1 MRTYRNEWKY
11 NCDDSGFVLLS
22 ARLQEVLAI
31 DEHTLANSKYSIH
44 SLYFDDYRN
53 SCARDN
59 AYGIEK
65 RYKWRI
71 RYYDG
76 PHRSLHL
83 ELKEKRYGRC
93 HKSSCPLTKKQLEAI
108 LDKREHELIWTAKQK
123 LLKRFCTEI
132 MTRRFEPK
140 VIIHY
145 ERTAYVEPITNIR
158 ITFDQNISASNEFDR
173 FVNGDYT
180 KYPLQEKGQHI
191 LEVKFDHIL
200 PGYIGNI
207 INSHHFKQIAF
218 SKYYLG
224 RKKIEGTL

>member
-11 NCDDSGFVLLS
+11 NCDESGFVLLS
-22 ARLQEVLAI
+22 ARLQQILAI
-31 DEHTLANSKYSIH
+31 DEHTLKNNKYSIH

-65 RYKWRI
+65 RFKWRI

-76 PHRSLHL
+76 PRRSLHL

-93 HKSSCPLTKKQLEAI
+93 HKSSCPLTKKQLKLI
-108 LDKREHELIWTAKQK
+108 LSQKPEEVLWSTNQK
-123 LLKRFCTEI
+123 LLKRFCAEI
-132 MTRRFEPK
+132 LTRRFEPK
-140 VIIHY
+140 VIVHY
-145 ERTAYVEPITNIR
+145 ERTAYIEPITNIR
-158 ITFDQNISASNEFDR
+158 ITFDQNISAGNEFDK
-173 FVNGDYT
+173 FLSGDYARH
-180 KYPLQEKGQHI
+180 PLQEKGQHI

-200 PGYIGNI
+200 PGYISNI

-224 RKKIEGTL
+224 RKQIEGLL